1 MEKETL
7 IKFMGNMIAL
17 AKVYK
22 DVIQKVMDKKYD
34 TDIAFHS
41 LSNLVETFLKDCQ
54 EATKPLLES
63 LKAEVEKE
71 IKNETL

>member
-7 IKFMGNMIAL
+7 IKFMTNLIAL

-22 DVIQKVMDKKYD
+22 DVLQKLDDKEYN
-34 TDIAFHS
+34 THIAFYS
-41 LSNLVETFLKDCQ
+41 LSGLIETFLKDCQ

-63 LKAEVEKE
+63 LKAEIEKDV
-71 IKNETL
+71 K

>member
-7 IKFMGNMIAL
+7 IKFMANLIAFS
-17 AKVYK
+17 KVYK
-22 DVIQKVMDKKYD
+22 GVIQKVADKECN
-34 TDIAFHS
+34 THIAFHS
-41 LSNLVETFLKDCQ
+41 LSGLIETYLKDCQ

-63 LKAEVEKE
+63 LTPEVEKE